1 MVAEVWPTLDLPPIS
16 PELIGQAGTWKTTK
30 GKGSYLDGIK
40 KPLDQSIYQ
49 MILIYFKDRQL

>member
-1 MVAEVWPTLDLPPIS
+1 MANFRPATNLAWAHRPGL
-16 PELIGQAGTWKTTK
+16 GTWKTTK